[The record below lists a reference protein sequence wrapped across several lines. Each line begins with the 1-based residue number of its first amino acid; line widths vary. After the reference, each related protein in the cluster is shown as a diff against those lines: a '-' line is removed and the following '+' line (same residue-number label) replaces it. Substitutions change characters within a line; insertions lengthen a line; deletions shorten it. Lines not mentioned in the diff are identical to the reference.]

1 MDTNNLRKLNLFIDD
16 IIDTYQERVQ
26 QTVSVNDLS
35 DSDKQGIVG
44 MLIHVGLIEEW
55 DWLYESD
62 DKPQFTKL
70 FTNILIN
77 GDRDDREELI
87 NQMTQSVCKYHENK
101 IQEIIDDRI
110 EERYSR
116 FIDELES
123 NGFRRVVCKTNG
135 EVTWTR

>member
-16 IIDTYQERVQ
+16 IIDTYQHRVN

-55 DWLYESD
+55 DWLYESND
-62 DKPQFTKL
+62 RPQFTKL

-87 NQMTQSVCKYHENK
+87 NQMTQSVCKYYESY
-101 IQEIIDDRI
+101 IQSFIDDRI

-123 NGFRRVVCKTNG
+123 NGFRRVVCQING